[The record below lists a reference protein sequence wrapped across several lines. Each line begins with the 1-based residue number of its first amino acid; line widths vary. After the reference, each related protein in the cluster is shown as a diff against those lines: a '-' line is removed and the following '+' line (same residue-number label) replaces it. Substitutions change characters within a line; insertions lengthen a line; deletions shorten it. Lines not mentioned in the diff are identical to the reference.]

1 VNTEAAFRRH
11 AEIVVDHELR
21 RARGRLAGLQHDRR
35 GEVEELALRVAAEL
49 VEGVLEQARDEPILA
64 QALRSIYGPGMSRDL
79 QALPCISD

>member
-21 RARGRLAGLQHDRR
+21 RARGRLAGLQEDRR

-49 VEGVLEQARDEPILA
+49 VDSVLEQARDEPMLA
-64 QALRSIYGPGMSRDL
+64 QALRSIYGHGRSREL
-79 QALPCISD
+79 RALPCFSD